1 MKFRARGRGSPPPP
15 AGTDR
20 RVGAVIPDLHLLIV
34 ATPLAHG
41 RQRTAIIPGVTPPA
55 PLLFA
60 LLAACGGGDPVLQG
74 VPTDQLLS
82 PATPAA
88 AAPRAED
95 PDATQDGRSANP
107 ELYSRAPNVW
117 VDVNHLAGKQW
128 SEVRRE
134 AAAQLG
140 PLAQSVELPGDNGT
154 ELRFARGSVRV
165 VDDRV
170 YMMRVPLPEPMRRG
184 PALEAIGMAPNTGGY
199 LIMHRE
205 YRLNNERGFR
215 RIRMRRLGRD
225 SELVSEVEAWR
236 WIPGE
241 HGNRR

>member
-1 MKFRARGRGSPPPP
+1 MGPDPTS
-15 AGTDR
+15 D
-20 RVGAVIPDLHLLIV
+20 GAIPDLHLHVL
-34 ATPLAHG
+34 AGPLERA
-41 RQRTAIIPGVTPPA
+41 RRRTAIIPGVTPPA
-55 PLLFA
+55 PLLIA
-60 LLAACGGGDPVLQG
+60 MLAACNGSDPVLQG
-74 VPTDQLLS
+74 VPNDQLLS
-82 PATPAA
+82 PSGPAA
-88 AAPRAED
+88 AAAPAGD
-95 PDATQDGRSANP
+95 PEATPDGRSANP
-107 ELYSRAPNVW
+107 EFYTKAPNVW

-128 SEVRRE
+128 SEVRTE
-134 AAAQLG
+134 AADQLG
-140 PLAQSVELPGDNGT
+140 PLAESVELPGDNGA
-154 ELRFARGSVRV
+154 ELRFARGSVRI

-184 PALEAIGMAPNTGGY
+184 PALEAIGMPPYTGGY

-215 RIRMRRLGRD
+215 RVRMRRLGRD